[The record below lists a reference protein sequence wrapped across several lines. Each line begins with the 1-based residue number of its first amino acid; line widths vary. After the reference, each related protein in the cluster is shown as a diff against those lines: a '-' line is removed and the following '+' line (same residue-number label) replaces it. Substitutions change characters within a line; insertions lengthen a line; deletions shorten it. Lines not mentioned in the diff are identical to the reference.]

1 MKPNSPAAGSVSLF
15 LNIFGRCDFLFALL
29 LGNAGQVLA
38 VNDRAAALLGTE
50 ENCCPLPLAEL
61 LAEGQED
68 CLARIEEAASGVS
81 LPLSLKTA
89 AGSRIGIDCSV
100 AALGEEMLV
109 FGMYSDQEN
118 DRIITEMSVL
128 NLEMA
133 NMTRELHKKNLQLA
147 VSQQALAKA
156 DSMKKTFLAIIAH
169 DLRGHVGGVSQL
181 LSMLQQDYD
190 DMDDA
195 EKKECVTLAS
205 DEARRT
211 FLLLEDLL
219 SWSRSQLDQIE
230 FTPVDCN
237 LRALIEENIAL
248 LQSRAKE
255 KGVALSH
262 ETPPSLSAT
271 LDRSMMGTVLRN
283 LLNNALKFTAPGG
296 RVLVSASQKGESV
309 EIIVRDTGT
318 GMSQEQL
325 ENLFRIDAK
334 PVSTQGTSG
343 EKGSGLGLILCK
355 EFVEKNGGMIRAESV
370 AGEGSSFFISLP
382 FARGASDGA

>member
-1 MKPNSPAAGSVSLF
+1 MFRHYTQQKL
-15 LNIFGRCDFLFALL
+15 
-29 LGNAGQVLA
+29 
-38 VNDRAAALLGTE
+38 
-50 ENCCPLPLAEL
+50 PLP
-61 LAEGQED
+61 
-68 CLARIEEAASGVS
+68 
-81 LPLSLKTA
+81 
-89 AGSRIGIDCSV
+89 
-100 AALGEEMLV
+100 
-109 FGMYSDQEN
+109 F
-118 DRIITEMSVL
+118 
-128 NLEMA
+128 
-133 NMTRELHKKNLQLA
+133 A
-147 VSQQALAKA
+147 V
-156 DSMKKTFLAIIAH
+156 
-169 DLRGHVGGVSQL
+169 
-181 LSMLQQDYD
+181 
-190 DMDDA
+190 
-195 EKKECVTLAS
+195 
-205 DEARRT
+205 
-211 FLLLEDLL
+211 LLEDLL

-382 FARGASDGA
+382 SARGASDGA

>member
-68 CLARIEEAASGVS
+68 CLARIEEAASGES

-100 AALGEEMLV
+100 TALGEEMLV

-262 ETPPSLSAT
+262 ETQPSLSAT

-382 FARGASDGA
+382 SGRGASDGT

>member
-50 ENCCPLPLAEL
+50 ENCYPYPLAKL

-68 CLARIEEAASGVS
+68 CLARIEEAASGES

-262 ETPPSLSAT
+262 ETQPSLSAT

-325 ENLFRIDAK
+325 VFVNLKGDHLDHQKRDHPGEFHALLLLSENL
-334 PVSTQGTSG
+334 
-343 EKGSGLGLILCK
+343 
-355 EFVEKNGGMIRAESV
+355 
-370 AGEGSSFFISLP
+370 
-382 FARGASDGA
+382 

>member
-1 MKPNSPAAGSVSLF
+1 VKPNSPSTGSVSLF
-15 LNIFGRCDFLFALL
+15 QGIFGRCGFLFALL
-29 LGNAGQVLA
+29 LGNEGQVLT

-50 ENCCPLPLAEL
+50 QNCCPYPFSEL

-68 CLARIEEAASGVS
+68 CLARIEEAASGGS

-89 AGSRIGIDCSV
+89 GGSRIGIDCSV
-100 AALGEEMLV
+100 ATLGEELLV
-109 FGMYSDQEN
+109 FAPYSDQEN

-219 SWSRSQLDQIE
+219 SWSRSQLDRID

-262 ETPPSLSAT
+262 ETPHSLSAR

-296 RVLVSASQKGESV
+296 RVLVSASRTGESI

-318 GMSQEQL
+318 GMSREHL

-370 AGEGSSFFISLP
+370 PGEGSAVFITLP
-382 FARGASDGA
+382 SAR

>member
-1 MKPNSPAAGSVSLF
+1 
-15 LNIFGRCDFLFALL
+15 
-29 LGNAGQVLA
+29 
-38 VNDRAAALLGTE
+38 
-50 ENCCPLPLAEL
+50 
-61 LAEGQED
+61 
-68 CLARIEEAASGVS
+68 
-81 LPLSLKTA
+81 
-89 AGSRIGIDCSV
+89 
-100 AALGEEMLV
+100 
-109 FGMYSDQEN
+109 GMYSDQEN

-370 AGEGSSFFISLP
+370 AGEGSSFFILLP
-382 FARGASDGA
+382 SARGASDGT

>member
-1 MKPNSPAAGSVSLF
+1 ML
-15 LNIFGRCDFLFALL
+15 I
-29 LGNAGQVLA
+29 GNAGEVLA
-38 VNDRAAALLGTE
+38 VNDKAASLLGKDR
-50 ENCCPLPLAEL
+50 NDRPPSLGEL

-68 CLARIEEAASGVS
+68 WRARIEEALSGGS
-81 LPLSLKTA
+81 LTLFLKTA
-89 AGSRIGIDCSV
+89 DDSRIGIDCSL
-100 AALGEEMLV
+100 AALGEELLV
-109 FGMYSDQEN
+109 FGPYSDRDN

-147 VSQQALAKA
+147 VSQQALAQA
-156 DSMKKTFLAIIAH
+156 DSMKKTFISIIAH

-190 DMDDA
+190 AIDDA
-195 EKKECVTLAS
+195 EKKDCITLAS

-219 SWSRSQLDQIE
+219 SWSRSQLDRIE

-255 KGVALSH
+255 KRVSLSH
-262 ETPPSLSAT
+262 KTPHTLSAR

-296 RVLVSASQKGESV
+296 RVHVSASRKGESI

-318 GMSQEQL
+318 GMSREQL

-355 EFVEKNGGMIRAESV
+355 EFVEKNGGMIRAESIP
-370 AGEGSSFFISLP
+370 GEGSAFFITLP
-382 FARGASDGA
+382 SPSGELDGTF